1 MGRVPAVR
9 RTLIRSGLGAVLA
22 ACASMGSAQQ
32 ATSITTQPAE
42 LRLGIERI
50 TLPGSEHLGLVG
62 GTYLLGLGHGIAFG
76 PGAYGAISGQRG
88 GLFVVGA
95 ELAWQH
101 RLSGPLV
108 LDAGFYFG
116 GGGGGSAPVGGGLML
131 RPHVDLLW
139 DFGPFMAGVSASQ
152 VRFANGSI
160 DSRQLG
166 VVWAWKSEFR
176 ALQPGGAA
184 TDASANASG
193 IGIDRIDTFVAS
205 YRPRAS
211 AKRLNGAALDG
222 AIGLVGM
229 RLERRL
235 SDHVFAGLEAAGAAS
250 GGVAGYAEALAT
262 LGTETTVG
270 SDALGS
276 NAVGHDALG
285 HDALRIGARVA
296 LGMGGGGRID
306 VGGGLLLST
315 ELYGQWRIAPGL
327 SVGLGAGLT
336 RAPQGSFGATRWS
349 ASLDWDL
356 SGAAQPLGGDGAA
369 SAVRTDWVGGAE
381 RYRARRTDGSTRS
394 LDAVILGANRFI
406 TPQVYLSG
414 QVHSGFAGDAGG
426 YTVGLLGVGAQG
438 NIWRA
443 VGAGAEL
450 LVGAAGGGGVNT
462 SGGAVMQPSIYL
474 NAAVSPQLALRVS
487 AGRIKALRHGGTLDA
502 TTLGASLV
510 YSYGVSGS

>member
-1 MGRVPAVR
+1 
-9 RTLIRSGLGAVLA
+9 
-22 ACASMGSAQQ
+22 MGSAQQ

-50 TLPGSEHLGLVG
+50 TLPGSERLGLVG

-139 DFGPFMAGVSASQ
+139 DFGPFLAGVSASQ

-166 VVWAWKSEFR
+166 VVWTWKSEFR
-176 ALQPGGAA
+176 ALQPGGAG
-184 TDASANASG
+184 TDASAEASG

-205 YRPRAS
+205 YRPRAA
-211 AKRLNGAALDG
+211 AKRLNGAALDD

-235 SDHVFAGLEAAGAAS
+235 SDHVFGGFEAAGAAS

-262 LGTETTVG
+262 LGAETTVG
-270 SDALGS
+270 S
-276 NAVGHDALG
+276 DALG
-285 HDALRIGARVA
+285 HDALRIGGRVA

-315 ELYGQWRIAPGL
+315 ELYGQWRIARGL

-336 RAPQGSFGATRWS
+336 RAPQGSFGGTRWS

-356 SGAAQPLGGDGAA
+356 SGTPQPLGGVA

-381 RYRARRTDGSTRS
+381 RYRAQRTDGSTRS
-394 LDAVILGANRFI
+394 LDAVILAANRFI

-426 YTVGLLGVGAQG
+426 YTVGLLGVGAQA
-438 NIWRA
+438 NVWRA

-487 AGRIKALRHGGTLDA
+487 AGRIKALRHGGLLDA